1 MSLKSKMKKSTS
13 VVLALSMVLASNP
26 VTFAARNDS
35 GVSLSSKAKKLIKYP
50 LAIGGAIALGT
61 GSYYAGDKILNKM
74 YPSEQIL
81 KENIKQARKEL
92 PELEKRYLNKETSK
106 EEKRQLLEE
115 INFRR
120 QLINEK
126 AKSTSEILASLPVLG
141 GIAFCAKGI
150 LSAIDNLGDISK
162 RIANISYLSYAF
174 TNFKMMKNA
183 IASYFEKTPS
193 EVSKDEIFSNFDK
206 AFSDIKGQDEA
217 IHQVKNHLY
226 DIVIAKNQA
235 KWKNEKYSHGDVLY
249 FHGLSGV
256 GKTSV
261 STAISN
267 ILYENP
273 KIYTV
278 TPSDV
283 DKESTESVVSQLFG
297 SKEPA
302 SPNPYFPQVPK
313 QNNLTNFLKNNPNG
327 IVRIEEYDKMC
338 TPALD
343 EVLRTVMECGIVNVN
358 GEKIDCS
365 GILFILT
372 SNEDK
377 ISMEGFDKE
386 DSKKLDKESIAKGYT
401 RVWHDKSFLNRV
413 RKVEFKN
420 LSHKSYEIIMKNHFD
435 QLAEFWADSKNAGI
449 KLTIDDETIKDLAT
463 EVENLNQGARSI
475 DLKILPLLQGEI
487 GNEIKLAPNL
497 DFYRNKT
504 LKVSYDMQNKKFIL
518 KEC

>member
-1 MSLKSKMKKSTS
+1 MNFKSKIKKSTA
-13 VVLALSMVLASNP
+13 VVLSLSMVLASNSAA
-26 VTFAARNDS
+26 FAS
-35 GVSLSSKAKKLIKYP
+35 GNNSEMSFSSKAKKLIKYP
-50 LAIGGAIALGT
+50 LAIGGAMALGAGCYHL
-61 GSYYAGDKILNKM
+61 GSKIIDKTNPAEK
-74 YPSEQIL
+74 IL
-81 KENIKQARKEL
+81 KENIKQAKKEL
-92 PELEKRYLNKETSK
+92 PELEKAYLSK
-106 EEKRQLLEE
+106 EISPEEKNQLLDE
-115 INFRR
+115 IYFRR
-120 QLINEK
+120 QIVSENP
-126 AKSTSEILASLPVLG
+126 KSISEILAGLPVLG
-141 GIAFCAKGI
+141 GIIFCAKGT
-150 LSAIDNLGDISK
+150 LSLIDGLGDISK
-162 RIANISYLSYAF
+162 RIANISYLSYAG
-174 TNFKMMKNA
+174 TNFKMMKNS

-193 EVSKDEIFSNFDK
+193 EVSKDKIFANFDK
-206 AFSDIKGQDEA
+206 AFADIKGQEEA

-261 STAISN
+261 SNAIAN
-267 ILYENP
+267 VLYENP

-283 DKESTESVVSQLFG
+283 DKESEESVVSQLFS
-297 SKEPA
+297 SKEPLN
-302 SPNPYFPQVPK
+302 SNPYFPQVAK
-313 QNNLTNFLKNNPNG
+313 QNNLTNFLKNNSNG
-327 IVRIEEYDKMC
+327 IVRIEEYDKIC

-343 EVLRTVMECGIVNVN
+343 EVLRTVMESGIINVN

-377 ISMEGFDKE
+377 VSMVGFDKN
-386 DSKKLDKESIAKGYT
+386 DSTKLDEESIAKGFT

-420 LSHKSYEIIMKNHFD
+420 LSHKSYEIIIKNHFD
-435 QLAEFWADSKNAGI
+435 LLAQFWADAKNAGI
-449 KLTIDDETIKDLAT
+449 DLTIDENTIKDLAT
-463 EVENLNQGARSI
+463 EVESLNQGARSI

-487 GNEIKLAPNL
+487 GNKIKMAPDL

-504 LKVSYDMQNKKFIL
+504 LKVSYDMQSKKFTL
-518 KEC
+518 TQC

>member
-1 MSLKSKMKKSTS
+1 MNFKSKMKKSTAA
-13 VVLALSMVLASNP
+13 VLSLSMILTSNP
-26 VTFAARNDS
+26 VTFATRNS
-35 GVSLSSKAKKLIKYP
+35 SEIPLSSKVKKFIKYP

-61 GSYYAGDKILNKM
+61 GSYYAGKKIVGKM
-74 YPSEQIL
+74 NPSDEIL
-81 KENIKQARKEL
+81 KENIKQAKKEL
-92 PELEKRYLNKETSK
+92 PELEKKYLSKETSQ
-106 EEKRQLLEE
+106 EEKKRLSEE
-115 INFRR
+115 IYFRK

-126 AKSTSEILASLPVLG
+126 TKSTSEILASLPVLG
-141 GIAFCAKGI
+141 GIIFCAKGV
-150 LSAIDNLGDISK
+150 LSAIDSMGSISK
-162 RIANISYLSYAF
+162 RIANISYLSYACH
-174 TNFKMMKNA
+174 NFNMMKNSL
-183 IASYFEKTPS
+183 ASHFEKKPT
-193 EVSKDEIFSNFDK
+193 EVSKDKIFANFDK

-226 DIVIAKNQA
+226 DIVVAKNQA

-261 STAISN
+261 SDAIAHVV
-267 ILYENP
+267 YENP
-273 KIYTV
+273 RIYTV

-283 DKESTESVVSQLFG
+283 DKESTESVVTQLFG
-297 SKEPA
+297 SKEP
-302 SPNPYFPQVPK
+302 SNPNPYFPQVAK

-343 EVLRTVMECGIVNVN
+343 EVLRTVMECGVVNVN

-377 ISMEGFDKE
+377 ISMEGFDKG
-386 DSKKLDKESIAKGYT
+386 DSTKLDKESIAKGFT

-420 LSHKSYEIIMKNHFD
+420 LSHESYEIIVKNHFD
-435 QLAEFWADSKNAGI
+435 LLAEFWADAKNAGI
-449 KLTIDDETIKDLAT
+449 TLTIDENTIKDLAT

-487 GNEIKLAPNL
+487 GNKIKMAPDL

-504 LKVSYDMQNKKFIL
+504 LKVSYDMQDKKFKL
-518 KEC
+518 TQC

>member
-1 MSLKSKMKKSTS
+1 MNFKTKSTA
-13 VVLALSMVLASNP
+13 VVLAISMILSSNP
-26 VTFAARNDS
+26 LAYASGNDKK
-35 GVSLSSKAKKLIKYP
+35 VFLPAKIKNLIKYP
-50 LAIGGAIALGT
+50 LAIGGAVALGA
-61 GSYYAGDKILNKM
+61 GSCYAGKKIIDTIN
-74 YPSEQIL
+74 PSEKIL
-81 KENIKQARKEL
+81 KENIKQAQKEL
-92 PELEKRYLNKETSK
+92 PELEKEFLKLNGKTNQ
-106 EEKRQLLEE
+106 EEKRRLLEE

-120 QLINEK
+120 QLISQRSK
-126 AKSTSEILASLPVLG
+126 TSAEVLASLPVIG
-141 GIAFCAKGI
+141 GIVFCAKGI
-150 LSAIDNLGDISK
+150 ISAIDGLGDISK
-162 RIANISYLSYAF
+162 RIASISYLSYAF
-174 TNFKMMKNA
+174 NNFKTLKEN
-183 IASYFEKTPS
+183 IVSYFEKTPS
-193 EVSKDEIFSNFDK
+193 EVSKDKIFSNFDQ

-261 STAISN
+261 SNAIAN
-267 ILYENP
+267 VLYENP

-283 DKESTESVVSQLFG
+283 DKESKESVVTQLFG
-297 SKEPA
+297 SKEA
-302 SPNPYFPQVPK
+302 VNSNPYFPQTLK
-313 QNNLTNFLKNNPNG
+313 QNNLTSFLKNNPNG
-327 IVRIEEYDKMC
+327 IIRIEEYDKMC

-343 EVLRTVMECGIVNVN
+343 EVLRTVMECGVVNIN

-365 GILFILT
+365 GVLFVLT

-377 ISMEGFDKE
+377 VSMEGFDKE
-386 DSKKLDKESIAKGYT
+386 DSKKLDKESIAKGFT
-401 RVWHDKSFLNRV
+401 RIWHDKSFLNRV

-420 LSHKSYEIIMKNHFD
+420 LSHKSYETIVKSHFD
-435 QLAEFWADSKNAGI
+435 QLAEFWADQKNAGI
-449 KLTIDDETIKDLAT
+449 KLTIDESTLKDLAT

-487 GNEIKLAPNL
+487 GNKIKLAPNL

-504 LKVSYDMQNKKFIL
+504 LKVSYNMQS
-518 KEC
+518 KEFALTQC

>member
-1 MSLKSKMKKSTS
+1 MNFKSKMKKSTAT
-13 VVLALSMVLASNP
+13 VLSLSMVLSFNPLAYASS
-26 VTFAARNDS
+26 RNS
-35 GVSLSSKAKKLIKYP
+35 EITISSKVKNLIKYP
-50 LAIGGAIALGT
+50 LIIGGAVALGA
-61 GSYYAGDKILNKM
+61 GGYYVGEKVIDKIN
-74 YPSEQIL
+74 PSDQIL

-92 PELEKRYLNKETSK
+92 PDLEKKYLDKKTSK
-106 EEKRQLLEE
+106 EERMELLEE

-126 AKSTSEILASLPVLG
+126 SKSTAEILASLPVIG
-141 GIAFCAKGI
+141 GIAFCAKGV
-150 LSAIDNLGDISK
+150 LSAIDGLGDISK

-174 TNFKMMKNA
+174 NNFKMMKNG
-183 IASYFEKTPS
+183 IASYFEKTPT
-193 EVSKDEIFSNFDK
+193 EISKDEIFSNFDK
-206 AFSDIKGQDEA
+206 AFSDIKGQDDA

-226 DIVIAKNQA
+226 DIVVAKNQA

-261 STAISN
+261 SNAIAN
-267 ILYENP
+267 VLYENP

-297 SKEPA
+297 SKE
-302 SPNPYFPQVPK
+302 SSNTNPYFPKVEK
-313 QNNLTNFLKNNPNG
+313 QNNLVSFLKNNHNG

-386 DSKKLDKESIAKGYT
+386 DSKKLDKESIAKGFT

-420 LSHKSYEIIMKNHFD
+420 LSHESYEEIVKNHFD
-435 QLAEFWADSKNAGI
+435 QLAEFWGDSKNSGI
-449 KLTIDDETIKDLAT
+449 KLTIDESTIKDLAT

-487 GNEIKLAPNL
+487 GNKIKMAPNL

-504 LKVSYDMQNKKFIL
+504 LKVSYDMQS
-518 KEC
+518 KEFKLIQC

>member
-1 MSLKSKMKKSTS
+1 MNFKSKIMKSTAT
-13 VVLALSMVLASNP
+13 VLSLSMIFASNP
-26 VTFAARNDS
+26 VTFAIENS
-35 GVSLSSKAKKLIKYP
+35 SEISISSKAKELIKYP
-50 LAIGGAIALGT
+50 LAIGGALALGT
-61 GSYYAGDKILNKM
+61 GSYYAGKKISDKMN
-74 YPSEQIL
+74 PSDEIL
-81 KENIKQARKEL
+81 KENIKQAKKEL
-92 PELEKRYLNKETSK
+92 PELEKKYLNKKTSQ
-106 EEKRQLLEE
+106 EEKNQLLEE

-126 AKSTSEILASLPVLG
+126 PKSAEEILASLPVLG
-141 GIAFCAKGI
+141 GIIFCAKGI
-150 LSAIDNLGDISK
+150 LSAIDGMGSISK
-162 RIANISYLSYAF
+162 RIANISYLSYVF
-174 TNFKMMKNA
+174 SNFERMKKSVL
-183 IASYFEKTPS
+183 SYFEKTPT
-193 EVSKDEIFSNFDK
+193 EVSKDKIFANFDK

-226 DIVIAKNQA
+226 DIVVAKNQA

-261 STAISN
+261 SNAIAN
-267 ILYENP
+267 VLYENP
-273 KIYTV
+273 RIYTV

-283 DKESTESVVSQLFG
+283 DKESQESVVTQLFG

-302 SPNPYFPQVPK
+302 NQNPYFPQVPK
-313 QNNLTNFLKNNPNG
+313 QNNLTNFLKNNQNG

-343 EVLRTVMECGIVNVN
+343 EVLRTVMECGVVNVN

-365 GILFILT
+365 GTLFILT

-377 ISMEGFDKE
+377 VSMEGFDKQ
-386 DSKKLDKESIAKGYT
+386 DSTKLDKESIAKGFT

-420 LSHKSYEIIMKNHFD
+420 LSHESYEVIVKNHFD
-435 QLAEFWADSKNAGI
+435 LLAEFWADTKNAGI
-449 KLTIDDETIKDLAT
+449 TLTIDESTIKDLAT

-475 DLKILPLLQGEI
+475 DLKILPLLQGKI
-487 GNEIKLAPNL
+487 GNKIKMAPNL

-504 LKVSYDMQNKKFIL
+504 LKVSYDMQNKEFEL
-518 KEC
+518 TQC

>member
-1 MSLKSKMKKSTS
+1 MNFKSKMKKSTAA
-13 VVLALSMVLASNP
+13 VLALSMILASNP
-26 VTFAARNDS
+26 ATFASSNS
-35 GVSLSSKAKKLIKYP
+35 SEISLSSKAKKFIKYP
-50 LAIGGAIALGT
+50 LAIGGAMVLG
-61 GSYYAGDKILNKM
+61 AGCYHVGGKITDKID
-74 YPSEQIL
+74 PSNQIM
-81 KENIKQARKEL
+81 KENIKQAKKEL
-92 PELEKRYLNKETSK
+92 PELEKKYLNKETSK
-106 EEKRQLLEE
+106 EERMQLLEE
-115 INFRR
+115 INFRK

-126 AKSTSEILASLPVLG
+126 PKGTAEILASLPVLG
-141 GIAFCAKGI
+141 GIIFCAKGI
-150 LSAIDNLGDISK
+150 LSAIDGMGNIAK
-162 RIANISYLSYAF
+162 RMASISYLSYVF
-174 TNFKMMKNA
+174 SDFKNIKKS
-183 IASYFEKTPS
+183 IISYFEKTPI
-193 EVSKDEIFSNFDK
+193 EVSKDKIFANFDK
-206 AFSDIKGQDEA
+206 AFSDIKGQEEA

-226 DIVIAKNQA
+226 DIIIAKNQS

-261 STAISN
+261 SNAIAN
-267 ILYENP
+267 VLYENP
-273 KIYTV
+273 RIYTI

-283 DKESTESVVSQLFG
+283 DKESQESVVAQLFA

-302 SPNPYFPQVPK
+302 NQNPFFPQVPK

-365 GILFILT
+365 GILFIIT
-372 SNEDK
+372 SNEDN
-377 ISMEGFDKE
+377 ISMEGFDKN
-386 DSKKLDKESIAKGYT
+386 DSTKLDKESIAKGFT
-401 RVWHDKSFLNRV
+401 RIWHDKSFLNRV

-420 LSHKSYEIIMKNHFD
+420 LSHESYETIVKNHFE
-435 QLAEFWADSKNAGI
+435 QLARFWADSKNTGI
-449 KLTIDDETIKDLAT
+449 KLTIDENTIKDLAT

-487 GNEIKLAPNL
+487 GNKIKMAPNF

-504 LKVSYDMQNKKFIL
+504 LKVSYDMQNKEFKLIDD
-518 KEC
+518 